1 MSQLKVS
8 NHPISKDFFF
18 FLLSL
23 RSNLISNFY
32 QFMLCLAKKTRF
44 KVQYQVSHLKH
55 EKTKNHSQRQPRR
68 TIKPSRINEI
78 PLFAIEDNVKNL

>member
-1 MSQLKVS
+1 
-8 NHPISKDFFF
+8 
-18 FLLSL
+18 
-23 RSNLISNFY
+23 
-32 QFMLCLAKKTRF
+32 MLCLAKKTRF

-68 TIKPSRINEI
+68 TIQPSRINEI

>member
-68 TIKPSRINEI
+68 TIQPSRINEI